1 MASVLQAHTGTDD
14 YIFFIFYM
22 FIYTNLRSTFEK
34 AKNVRIT
41 FQNLRVLMALSEIR
55 TNIRFKI
62 AMLHVN
68 QKVYFTVYISFSGE
82 QLDGKL
88 TIERFL
94 AFQSE
99 LQREILS
106 LEFHRKSPDHQTGNF

>member
-62 AMLHVN
+62 AMLAHVTRESKSIFHYAIHN
-68 QKVYFTVYISFSGE
+68 STIS
-82 QLDGKL
+82 
-88 TIERFL
+88 
-94 AFQSE
+94 
-99 LQREILS
+99 
-106 LEFHRKSPDHQTGNF
+106 